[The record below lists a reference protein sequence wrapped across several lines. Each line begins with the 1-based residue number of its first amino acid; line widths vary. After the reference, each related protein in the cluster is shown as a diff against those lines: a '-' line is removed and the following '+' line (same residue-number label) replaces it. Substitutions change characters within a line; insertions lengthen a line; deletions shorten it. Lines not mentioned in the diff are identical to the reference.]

1 MDESARY
8 AKDTGEDEED
18 DDDVSNESVAE
29 RKILKIDRRL
39 SKHRQQIDKTQ
50 KRRLQNRKSALKCRL
65 RKSHLIVALQ
75 HEVALIKSE
84 K

>member
-1 MDESARY
+1 MDESERY
-8 AKDTGEDEED
+8 AKDTGGEEEE
-18 DDDVSNESVAE
+18 DDDVSNESIAE

-39 SKHRQQIDKTQ
+39 SKNRQQIDKTQ

-65 RKSHLIVALQ
+65 RKSHLIAALQ
-75 HEVALIKSE
+75 NEVALIKSE

>member
-8 AKDTGEDEED
+8 AKDTGEEEEE
-18 DDDVSNESVAE
+18 DDDVSNESIAE

-39 SKHRQQIDKTQ
+39 SKNRQQIDKTQ

-65 RKSHLIVALQ
+65 RKSHLIAALQ
-75 HEVALIKSE
+75 NEVSLIKSE

>member
-8 AKDTGEDEED
+8 AKDTGEEEEE
-18 DDDVSNESVAE
+18 DDDVSNESIAE

-39 SKHRQQIDKTQ
+39 SNNRQQIDKTQ

-65 RKSHLIVALQ
+65 RKSHLIAALQ
-75 HEVALIKSE
+75 NEVSLIKSE

>member
-8 AKDTGEDEED
+8 AKDTGGEEEE
-18 DDDVSNESVAE
+18 DDDVSNESIAE

-39 SKHRQQIDKTQ
+39 SKNRQQIDKTQ

-65 RKSHLIVALQ
+65 RKSHLIAALQ
-75 HEVALIKSE
+75 NEVALIKSE

>member
-1 MDESARY
+1 MNEG
-8 AKDTGEDEED
+8 GERDADDKVED

-39 SKHRQQIDKTQ
+39 LKNRQQIDKTQ

-65 RKSHLIVALQ
+65 RKSQLIAALQ
-75 HEVALIKSE
+75 IEVGLIKSE